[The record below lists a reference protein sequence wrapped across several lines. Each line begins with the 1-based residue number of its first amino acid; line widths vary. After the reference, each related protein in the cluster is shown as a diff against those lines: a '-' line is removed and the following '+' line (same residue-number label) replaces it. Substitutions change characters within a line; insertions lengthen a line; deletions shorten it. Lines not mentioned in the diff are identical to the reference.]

1 MSDNMTSLAISNSV
15 YKNSGK
21 GKSKHG
27 SASIVTTHT
36 VPITYAYVLN
46 QIGRMCFSWTTAKK
60 SACI

>member
-46 QIGRMCFSWTTAKK
+46 QIGRM
-60 SACI
+60 